1 MKASSLQRCLSLLLY
16 FSNFVSMNFIRK
28 CKFIFVLLFALCTT
42 ALAQSFQPL
51 PIADSIIVKNLNVK
65 NTEIRDLL
73 QGMAVQ
79 YGLNLFLA
87 PDVRGPVTVNFNNQP
102 LKDALRLLLQWNGYD
117 YTIDGGTIHVMKHVE
132 KAPEPPKPPEKRFR
146 VENRNNVL
154 TIDVEDAPLDKVV
167 RKIVE
172 VTGKNILLE
181 RGENKSVSL
190 FVQNMPFERAIRHV
204 AEVAEL
210 DYEDEGGIISIKKA
224 TWNLGGNRNEGGGR
238 FRVRLVSDSLL
249 NIEAIE
255 APLASLLSEVLAQT
269 KLNTMVY
276 GKIEGQVT
284 AHISEISIREALKFL
299 FRGTSYTFWERD
311 GVYFIGPHEMQT
323 ADNSLLIKLKH
334 LRAED
339 VIKLLPTTLTKSTQI
354 QVVKSQ
360 NALMAVGNYDV
371 LDAISQYVDKMD
383 LPVAQILIEVLV
395 VDMDIEKGHSHGLNL
410 LFGKASQHMG
420 SEKLFPSIDQTLNA
434 KQTQRIFNGLGLG
447 EVVSIP
453 KDMVTKIN
461 AMEQEKILD
470 VKARSQIAT
479 LNGETAVLTIGQT
492 QYYMMSSEV
501 DYNQGDAVTSKT
513 TQRFE
518 QIEANSNITVTPY
531 VTGEGEITCE
541 IVPDFSEP
549 EGSFNSTVPPTLNK
563 RYVKSSV
570 RLRDGETIVLGGMV
584 KESVNDVY
592 NQVPFLGS
600 IPVLGWLFK
609 NVERVHSKSQLLI
622 FVTPHIYYGHEGSVD
637 LADEIERAKKPLVPK
652 KDKAAKEKTEKVEN
666 VEKTDDE
673 LSANPEIELQANE
686 PAPSV
691 QAQPEGQVK
700 EQAAK

>member
-1 MKASSLQRCLSLLLY
+1 
-16 FSNFVSMNFIRK
+16 MNFIRK
-28 CKFIFVLLFALCTT
+28 YELVLALLLALFATVP
-42 ALAQSFQPL
+42 AQTFTPL

-117 YTIDGGTIHVMKHVE
+117 YTIDGGTIHVRKHVE

-146 VENRNNVL
+146 VESRNNTL
-154 TIDVEDAPLDKVV
+154 TLDVEDAPLDKVV

-172 VTGKNILLE
+172 VTGKNILLD
-181 RGENKSVSL
+181 RSANKQVSL
-190 FVQNMPFERAIRHV
+190 FVQNMPIDRAIRHV
-204 AEVAEL
+204 AESAEL
-210 DYEDEGGIISIKKA
+210 DCEDEDGVISIKKA
-224 TWNLGGNRNEGGGR
+224 SWNLGGGRQENGGR
-238 FRVRLVSDSLL
+238 FRVRLVNDSLL
-249 NIEAIE
+249 NIEAID

-284 AHISEISIREALKFL
+284 SHISEIPIRDALKYL

-339 VIKLLPTTLTKSTQI
+339 VIKLLPTTLTRSTQI

-395 VDMDIEKGHSHGLNL
+395 VDMDIEKGHNHGLNL
-410 LFGKASQHMG
+410 FFGNAAKSVG

-434 KQTQRIFNGLGLG
+434 KQTQKIFNGLGLG
-447 EVVSIP
+447 EIISIP

-549 EGSFNSTVPPTLNK
+549 EGSFNSSVPPTLNK

-584 KESVNDVY
+584 KETVNDVY

-637 LADEIERAKKPLVPK
+637 IAEEIEKAKQPLVPK
-652 KDKAAKEKTEKVEN
+652 KEKAKKEEPLKETVVEVPTDTLASAEVKTVDSLEVKSEVKTE
-666 VEKTDDE
+666 
-673 LSANPEIELQANE
+673 
-686 PAPSV
+686 
-691 QAQPEGQVK
+691 QVGK
-700 EQAAK
+700 

>member
-1 MKASSLQRCLSLLLY
+1 MP
-16 FSNFVSMNFIRK
+16 
-28 CKFIFVLLFALCTT
+28 
-42 ALAQSFQPL
+42 PL
-51 PIADSIIVKNLNVK
+51 PIADSVVVKNLNVK

-73 QGMAVQ
+73 QGLAVQ

-87 PDVRGPVTVNFNNQP
+87 PEVKGPVTVNFNNQP
-102 LKDALRLLLQWNGYD
+102 LKEALRVLLQGNGYE
-117 YTIDGGTIHVMKHVE
+117 YVLDGGVIRVQKPVE
-132 KAPEPPKPPEKRFR
+132 KVPEAPRPPEKRFI
-146 VENRNNVL
+146 VGWQSDNL

-167 RKIVE
+167 RRIVE
-172 VTGKNILLE
+172 ITGKNILLDQ
-181 RGENKSVSL
+181 GCNKPISV
-190 FVQNMPFERAIRHV
+190 FVQNLPFERAVRHLAEA
-204 AEVAEL
+204 AEV
-210 DYEDEGGIISIKKA
+210 DYEDDDGVISLKKASWNLSGKGAEGGNKFK
-224 TWNLGGNRNEGGGR
+224 
-238 FRVRLVSDSLL
+238 VRLTNDSLL
-249 NIEAIE
+249 SIEAVD
-255 APLASLLSEVLAQT
+255 ASLASLLSEVMAQT
-269 KLNTMVY
+269 KLNAMVY
-276 GKIEGQVT
+276 GKLEGAVT
-284 AHISEISIREALKFL
+284 SHIAGIPVRDALKYL
-299 FRGTSYTFWERD
+299 FRGTAYTFWERD

-339 VIKLLPTTLTKSTQI
+339 VIKLLPTSLTKTTQI

-360 NALMAVGNYDV
+360 NALMAVGSYDV

-395 VDMDIEKGHSHGLNL
+395 VDMDIEKGHNHGMNL

-420 SEKLFPSIDQTLNA
+420 SEMLFPNIDQTLNA
-434 KQTQRIFNGLGLG
+434 KQTQKAINGIGLGD
-447 EVVSIP
+447 VIHVP
-453 KDMVTKIN
+453 KDLVTKIE

-549 EGSFNSTVPPTLNK
+549 EGSFNSSVPPTLNK

-584 KESVNDVY
+584 KESVNDVHR
-592 NQVPFLGS
+592 QVPFLGS
-600 IPVLGWLFK
+600 IPILGWLFK
-609 NVERVHSKSQLLI
+609 NVEQVHSKSQLLI
-622 FVTPHIYYGHEGSVD
+622 FVTPHIYYGAEGSVD
-637 LADEIERAKKPLVPK
+637 IADEIERSKQPLVPK
-652 KDKAAKEKTEKVEN
+652 KKKADKAEKGKSGS
-666 VEKTDDE
+666 K
-673 LSANPEIELQANE
+673 
-686 PAPSV
+686 
-691 QAQPEGQVK
+691 K
-700 EQAAK
+700 

>member
-1 MKASSLQRCLSLLLY
+1 
-16 FSNFVSMNFIRK
+16 MNFICK
-28 CKFIFVLLFALCTT
+28 CKFVFVLLFAFCTT
-42 ALAQSFQPL
+42 VLAQSFVPL

-102 LKDALRLLLQWNGYD
+102 LKDALRLLLQWNGYE
-117 YTIDGGTIHVMKHVE
+117 YVIDGGTIRVQKHVE
-132 KAPEPPKPPEKRFR
+132 KAPEPPKPPEKHFVIESRGGA
-146 VENRNNVL
+146 L
-154 TIDVEDAPLDKVV
+154 TLDVEDAPLGKLV
-167 RKIVE
+167 RKIVS

-181 RGENKSVSL
+181 QDGNKTVTVY
-190 FVQNMPFERAIRHV
+190 VQNMPFERALRHV
-204 AEVAEL
+204 AETAEL
-210 DYEDEGGIISIKKA
+210 DYEDEGGVVSLKKPS
-224 TWNLGGNRNEGGGR
+224 WNLGSKSQEGGGR
-238 FRVRLVSDSLL
+238 FRVKLVNDSLL
-249 NIEAIE
+249 NIEAID

-284 AHISEISIREALKFL
+284 SHISGISIRDALKYL

-410 LFGKASQHMG
+410 LFGKASQNMG

-549 EGSFNSTVPPTLNK
+549 EGSFNSSVPPTLNK

-600 IPVLGWLFK
+600 IPVIGWLFK
-609 NVERVHSKSQLLI
+609 NVERVRSKSQLMI

-637 LADEIERAKKPLVPK
+637 IADELEKAKQPLVPK
-652 KDKAAKEKTEKVEN
+652 KEKKKTVEIDDEFVKKIESADSAEVEAVESSEVKTEPV
-666 VEKTDDE
+666 
-673 LSANPEIELQANE
+673 
-686 PAPSV
+686 
-691 QAQPEGQVK
+691 VK
-700 EQAAK
+700 DTVDK

>member
-1 MKASSLQRCLSLLLY
+1 M
-16 FSNFVSMNFIRK
+16 
-28 CKFIFVLLFALCTT
+28 
-42 ALAQSFQPL
+42 
-51 PIADSIIVKNLNVK
+51 
-65 NTEIRDLL
+65 
-73 QGMAVQ
+73 
-79 YGLNLFLA
+79 NLFLA

-117 YTIDGGTIHVMKHVE
+117 YSIDGGTIHVKKHIE
-132 KAPEPPKPPEKRFR
+132 RPPEPPKPPERRFR
-146 VENRNNVL
+146 IENKNNTL

-172 VTGKNILLE
+172 VTGKNILVE
-181 RGENKSVSL
+181 RGENKNVTL
-190 FVQNMPFERAIRHV
+190 FVQNMPFDRAIRHMV
-204 AEVAEL
+204 ESAEL
-210 DYEDEGGIISIKKA
+210 DYEEDGGVISIKRA
-224 TWNLGGNRNEGGGR
+224 TWNLGGNHTEGVGR
-238 FRVRLVSDSLL
+238 FRVRLVNDSLL

-284 AHISEISIREALKFL
+284 AHISEIPIRDALKFL

-371 LDAISQYVDKMD
+371 LDAISQYVEKMD
-383 LPVAQILIEVLV
+383 LPVAQSLIEVLV
-395 VDMDIEKGHSHGLNL
+395 VDLDIEKGHSHGLNL
-410 LFGKASQHMG
+410 LFGKASQNMG
-420 SEKLFPSIDQTLNA
+420 TENLFPSIDQTLNA
-434 KQTQRIFNGLGLG
+434 KQTQRIFNGIGLG
-447 EVVSIP
+447 EIVSIP

-541 IVPDFSEP
+541 IIPDFSEP
-549 EGSFNSTVPPTLNK
+549 EGSFNSVVPPTLNK

-622 FVTPHIYYGHEGSVD
+622 FVTPHIYYGDEGSVD
-637 LADEIERAKKPLVPK
+637 IADEIERAKKPLVPK
-652 KDKAAKEKTEKVEN
+652 KDKAAKEKTVKSEKVDVKPVSKPE
-666 VEKTDDE
+666 TE
-673 LSANPEIELQANE
+673 LQVKNEQPARVQVNPE
-686 PAPSV
+686 P
-691 QAQPEGQVK
+691 QVK
-700 EQAAK
+700 DK

>member
-1 MKASSLQRCLSLLLY
+1 MFEFKRKRIMSVRSIALAVLFLLPS
-16 FSNFVSMNFIRK
+16 F
-28 CKFIFVLLFALCTT
+28 LFAEP
-42 ALAQSFQPL
+42 SYPPL
-51 PIADSIIVKNLNVK
+51 PIADTVVVKKLNVK

-87 PDVRGPVTVNFNNQP
+87 PEVHGPVTVNFNNQP
-102 LKDALRLLLQWNGYD
+102 LKEALRVLLQGNGYE
-117 YTIDGGTIHVMKHVE
+117 YVIDGGVIRVQKPVE
-132 KAPEPPKPPEKRFR
+132 KVPEAPKPPEKRF
-146 VENRNNVL
+146 VVDWRNDNI
-154 TIDVEDAPLDKVV
+154 TIDVEDASLDKVV
-167 RKIVE
+167 RKIAE
-172 VTGKNILLE
+172 VTGKNILLDQV
-181 RGENKSVSL
+181 GDMHVSV
-190 FVQNMPFERAIRHV
+190 FVQNMPFERAVRYLAESVELEYENEEGVVSIR
-204 AEVAEL
+204 
-210 DYEDEGGIISIKKA
+210 KA
-224 TWNLGGNRNEGGGR
+224 SWNLGGKAGDANNK
-238 FRVRLVSDSLL
+238 FKVKLFNDSLL
-249 NIEAIE
+249 NIEAVE
-255 APLASLLSEVLAQT
+255 APLASLLSEVLTQT
-269 KLNTMVY
+269 KLNAMVY
-276 GKIEGQVT
+276 GKLEGQVT
-284 AHISEISIREALKFL
+284 SHISGIPVREALKYL
-299 FRGTSYTFWERD
+299 FRGTAYTFWERD

-339 VIKLLPTTLTKSTQI
+339 VVKLLPTSLTKSTQI

-360 NALMAVGNYDV
+360 NALMAVGSYDV

-410 LFGKASQHMG
+410 LFGKASQNMG
-420 SEKLFPSIDQTLNA
+420 SEALFPNIDQTLNA
-434 KQTQRIFNGLGLG
+434 KQTQKVFNGVGLG
-447 EVVSIP
+447 DVIHVP
-453 KDMVTKIN
+453 KDMVTKIA

-549 EGSFNSTVPPTLNK
+549 EGNFSSEVPPTLNK

-584 KESVNDVY
+584 KESVNDVHR
-592 NQVPFLGS
+592 QVPFLGS
-600 IPVLGWLFK
+600 IPVLGWLFR
-609 NVERVHSKSQLLI
+609 NVEQVHSKSQLLI
-622 FVTPHIYYGHEGSVD
+622 FVTPHIYYGAEGSVD
-637 LADEIERAKKPLVPK
+637 VADEIEKSQQPLVPK
-652 KDKAAKEKTEKVEN
+652 KKKDGRKGGEKGAGKDAGKGAKK
-666 VEKTDDE
+666 
-673 LSANPEIELQANE
+673 S
-686 PAPSV
+686 
-691 QAQPEGQVK
+691 EGK
-700 EQAAK
+700 K

>member
-1 MKASSLQRCLSLLLY
+1 
-16 FSNFVSMNFIRK
+16 MNFYN
-28 CKFIFVLLFALCTT
+28 KFRLLFALLLLACSFVW
-42 ALAQSFQPL
+42 AQSRPLPPL
-51 PIADSIIVKNLNVK
+51 PIADSVVVKNLNVK

-73 QGMAVQ
+73 QGLAVQ

-87 PDVRGPVTVNFNNQP
+87 PEVTGPVTVNFNNQP
-102 LKDALRLLLQWNGYD
+102 LREALRVLLQGNGYE
-117 YTIDGGTIHVMKHVE
+117 YVLDGGVIRVQKPVE
-132 KAPEPPKPPEKRFR
+132 KTPEPPKAPEKRFV
-146 VENRNNVL
+146 VEWQNDAL
-154 TIDVEDAPLDKVV
+154 TIDVEDAPLDKLV
-167 RKIVE
+167 RRIVE
-172 VTGKNILLE
+172 ITGKNILLE
-181 RGENKSVSL
+181 QGNSKPVSV
-190 FVQNMPFERAIRHV
+190 FVQNLPFERALRHL
-204 AEVAEL
+204 AESAEL
-210 DYEDEGGIISIKKA
+210 QYDDDDGVGTIKKA
-224 TWNLGGNRNEGGGR
+224 SWNLGGKPDGTNKFKVKLQN
-238 FRVRLVSDSLL
+238 DSLL
-249 NIEAIE
+249 NIEAVD
-255 APLASLLSEVLAQT
+255 APLASLLSEVLSQT
-269 KLNTMVY
+269 KLNAMVY
-276 GKIEGQVT
+276 GKLEGAVT
-284 AHISEISIREALKFL
+284 SHIAGIPVREALKYL
-299 FRGTSYTFWERD
+299 FRGTDYTFWERD

-323 ADNSLLIKLKH
+323 ADNSLLIRLKH

-339 VIKLLPTTLTKSTQI
+339 VIKLLPTTLTKTTQI

-360 NALMAVGNYDV
+360 NALMAVGSYDV

-395 VDMDIEKGHSHGLNL
+395 VDMDIEKGHNHGMNL

-420 SEKLFPSIDQTLNA
+420 SEMLFPNIDQTLNA
-434 KQTQRIFNGLGLG
+434 KQTQKAINGIGLG
-447 EVVSIP
+447 EVIHVP
-453 KDMVTKIN
+453 KDLVTKIE

-584 KESVNDVY
+584 KESVNDVHR
-592 NQVPFLGS
+592 QVPFLGS
-600 IPVLGWLFK
+600 IPILGWLFK
-609 NVERVHSKSQLLI
+609 NVEQVHSKSQLLI
-622 FVTPHIYYGHEGSVD
+622 FVTPHIYYGAEGSVD
-637 LADEIERAKKPLVPK
+637 IADEIERSKEPLVPK
-652 KDKAAKEKTEKVEN
+652 KKKGDKKDSKDAKKDSK
-666 VEKTDDE
+666 K
-673 LSANPEIELQANE
+673 SG
-686 PAPSV
+686 S
-691 QAQPEGQVK
+691 GK
-700 EQAAK
+700 

>member
-1 MKASSLQRCLSLLLY
+1 
-16 FSNFVSMNFIRK
+16 MNFIRK
-28 CKFIFVLLFALCTT
+28 YELVLALLLALFATVP
-42 ALAQSFQPL
+42 AQTFTPL

-117 YTIDGGTIHVMKHVE
+117 YTIDGGTIHVRKHVE

-146 VENRNNVL
+146 VESRNNTL
-154 TIDVEDAPLDKVV
+154 TLDVEDAPLDKVV

-172 VTGKNILLE
+172 VTGKNILLD
-181 RGENKSVSL
+181 RSANKQVSL
-190 FVQNMPFERAIRHV
+190 FVQNMPIDRAIRHV
-204 AEVAEL
+204 AESAEL
-210 DYEDEGGIISIKKA
+210 DCEDEDGVISIKKA
-224 TWNLGGNRNEGGGR
+224 SWNLGGGRQENGGR
-238 FRVRLVSDSLL
+238 FRVRLVNDSLL
-249 NIEAIE
+249 NIEAID

-284 AHISEISIREALKFL
+284 SHISEIPIRDALKYL

-339 VIKLLPTTLTKSTQI
+339 VVKLLPTTLTRSTQI

-395 VDMDIEKGHSHGLNL
+395 VDMDIEKGHNHGLNL
-410 LFGKASQHMG
+410 FFGNAAKSVG

-434 KQTQRIFNGLGLG
+434 KQTQKIFNGLGLG
-447 EVVSIP
+447 EIISIP

-549 EGSFNSTVPPTLNK
+549 EGSFNSSVPPTLNK

-584 KESVNDVY
+584 KETVNDVY

-637 LADEIERAKKPLVPK
+637 IAEEIEKAKQPLVPK
-652 KDKAAKEKTEKVEN
+652 KEKAKKEEPPKETVVEVPADTLASAEVKTVDTLEVKSEVKTE
-666 VEKTDDE
+666 
-673 LSANPEIELQANE
+673 
-686 PAPSV
+686 
-691 QAQPEGQVK
+691 QVGK
-700 EQAAK
+700 

>member
-1 MKASSLQRCLSLLLY
+1 LVLALLLA
-16 FSNFVSMNFIRK
+16 
-28 CKFIFVLLFALCTT
+28 LFATVP
-42 ALAQSFQPL
+42 AQTFTPL

-117 YTIDGGTIHVMKHVE
+117 YTIDGGTIHVRKHVE

-146 VENRNNVL
+146 VESRNNTL
-154 TIDVEDAPLDKVV
+154 TLDVEDAPLDKVV

-172 VTGKNILLE
+172 VTGKNILLD
-181 RGENKSVSL
+181 RSANKQVSL
-190 FVQNMPFERAIRHV
+190 FVQNMPIDRAIRHV
-204 AEVAEL
+204 AESAEL
-210 DYEDEGGIISIKKA
+210 DCEDEDGVISIKKA
-224 TWNLGGNRNEGGGR
+224 SWNLGGGRQENGGR
-238 FRVRLVSDSLL
+238 FRVRLVNDSLL
-249 NIEAIE
+249 NIEAID

-284 AHISEISIREALKFL
+284 SHISEIPIRDALKYL

-339 VIKLLPTTLTKSTQI
+339 VVKLLPTTLTRSTQI

-395 VDMDIEKGHSHGLNL
+395 VDMDIEKGHNHGLNL
-410 LFGKASQHMG
+410 FFGNAAKSVG

-434 KQTQRIFNGLGLG
+434 KQTQKIFNGLGLG
-447 EVVSIP
+447 EIISIP

-549 EGSFNSTVPPTLNK
+549 EGSFNSSVPPTLNK

-637 LADEIERAKKPLVPK
+637 IAEEIEKAKQPLVPK
-652 KDKAAKEKTEKVEN
+652 KEKAKKEEPPKETVVEVPADTLASAEVKTVDTLEVKSEVKTE
-666 VEKTDDE
+666 
-673 LSANPEIELQANE
+673 
-686 PAPSV
+686 
-691 QAQPEGQVK
+691 QVGK
-700 EQAAK
+700 